1 MPDSSSLD
9 GGSFATTERTRV
21 RRHPERAGYDRDTV
35 YAILDAAL
43 LCHVGYV
50 VDGKPYVT
58 PTLFWRDDE
67 RLYWHGS
74 SASRMLRAQREG
86 IPVCL
91 TVSHVDGLVL
101 GRCAFRHSLN
111 YRAVMVFGTAG
122 AVEDEKA
129 KEAGLNGFIERLYP
143 GRTRLMRPIAPQEL
157 KATMLMGMA
166 IEEVSA
172 KIRDDG
178 PLDLEAD
185 HRAECWA
192 GVIPIAQ
199 RLDAPIDDRRVPPRG
214 SREAEIGHFTAG
226 AAFGEVLL
234 ALARRDRS

>member
-1 MPDSSSLD
+1 MPDSITLD
-9 GGSFATTERTRV
+9 DGSFATTERTRV
-21 RRHPERAGYDRDTV
+21 RRHPERAGYDRATV

-50 VDGKPYVT
+50 IDGLPYVT
-58 PTLFWRDDE
+58 PTLFWRDGD

-111 YRAVMVFGTAG
+111 YRAVMAFGTAG
-122 AVEDEKA
+122 AVEDDAA

-143 GRTRLMRPIAPQEL
+143 GRTRLMRPISPQEL
-157 KATMLMGMA
+157 KATMLISMA
-166 IEEVSA
+166 IEEVSS

-199 RLDAPIDDRRVPPRG
+199 RLDAPIDDRRVAPRG
-214 SREAEIGHFTAG
+214 SREAELGHFAAG
-226 AAFGEVLL
+226 AKFGDILL
-234 ALARRDRS
+234 SLVRRDRS